1 MLNKIIAGIL
11 NWLVASVIIPA
22 MYFIYDVYKLR
33 KENKEL
39 KKAIEELKSAKT
51 KPEIDASIDNLP

>member
-1 MLNKIIAGIL
+1 MLNKIIAGVL
-11 NWLVASVIIPA
+11 NWLVTSLIIPA
-22 MYFIYDVYKLR
+22 MYFVYDVFKLR

-39 KKAIEELKSAKT
+39 KKAIEELKNAKS

>member
-1 MLNKIIAGIL
+1 MLNKVIAGL
-11 NWLVASVIIPA
+11 MNWLVTAVVLPA

-39 KKAIEELKSAKT
+39 KKSIQDLKNAKT
-51 KPEIDASIDNLP
+51 KTDIDTAIDNIP

>member
-1 MLNKIIAGIL
+1 MLNKVIAAL
-11 NWLVASVIIPA
+11 MNWIVSAIFLPA

-39 KKAIEELKSAKT
+39 KKAIEDLKNAKT
-51 KPEIDASIDNLP
+51 KTAIDSAVDSLP

>member
-11 NWLVASVIIPA
+11 DWFITSLIIPA
-22 MYFIYDVYKLR
+22 MYFVYDVFKLR

-51 KPEIDASIDNLP
+51 KPEIDASIDRLP

>member
-1 MLNKIIAGIL
+1 MLNKIIAGFL
-11 NWLVASVIIPA
+11 NWLVTSLIIPA
-22 MYFIYDVYKLR
+22 MYFVYDVYRLR

-39 KKAIEELKSAKT
+39 KRAIEELKNAKS

>member
-1 MLNKIIAGIL
+1 MINKIISGVL
-11 NWLVASVIIPA
+11 SWLVTAIVLPG

-39 KKAIEELKSAKT
+39 KLAIENLKNAKT
-51 KPEIDASIDNLP
+51 KTEIDVSIDNLP

>member
-11 NWLVASVIIPA
+11 DWFITSLIIPA
-22 MYFIYDVYKLR
+22 MYFVYDVFKLR

-39 KKAIEELKSAKT
+39 KKAIEELKNAKT
-51 KPEIDASIDNLP
+51 KADIDRAVDNLP

>member
-1 MLNKIIAGIL
+1 MINKIISGVLGWFITAIVLPG
-11 NWLVASVIIPA
+11 

-39 KKAIEELKSAKT
+39 KLAIENLKNAKT